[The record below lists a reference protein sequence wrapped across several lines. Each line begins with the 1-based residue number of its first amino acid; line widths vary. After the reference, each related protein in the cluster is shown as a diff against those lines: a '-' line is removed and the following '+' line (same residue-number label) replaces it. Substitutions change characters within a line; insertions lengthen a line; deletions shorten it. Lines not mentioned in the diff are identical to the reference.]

1 MSRKDKIQKYLG
13 IFLFG
18 INVKERIY
26 TGLRFN
32 EANQNRVLASDISDF
47 MKENRRV
54 FVSRNGD
61 LYIEWG
67 DSFARVIFEFFRIFL
82 ITSFLLDKL
91 RIDLYWIVL
100 INLLWNVIN
109 LIIQY
114 KNEETIR
121 YLIRSLNRNIDNE
134 IILIKVSLTSFLNIR
149 FNCDDEE
156 MFVESI
162 TSTIRYL
169 IEILWDYKSYS
180 NTESWQEVLDI
191 LSNNSINYSHRIE
204 KIISLIQKEDLLKT
218 DYYEGNYLSQYN
230 QNVNK
235 YQKIIG
241 KYSNRIL

>member
-1 MSRKDKIQKYLG
+1 MKIKDKIQKYLG
-13 IFLFG
+13 ILLFG

-32 EANQNRVLASDISDF
+32 EANQNRVLASRICDF
-47 MKENRRV
+47 MKEDRRV
-54 FVSRNGD
+54 FVSRDKD

-67 DSFARVIFEFFRIFL
+67 DSSTRIIFEIIRISFISLFL
-82 ITSFLLDKL
+82 TDKL
-91 RIDLYWIVL
+91 KIDLHWSVL
-100 INLLWNVIN
+100 LNLSWNVIN
-109 LIIQY
+109 IIIQY

-121 YLIRSLNRNIDNE
+121 YLIRSLHKNIDDE
-134 IILIKVSLTSFLNIR
+134 IILIKVSLTSFLNNR

-204 KIISLIQKEDLLKT
+204 KVISLIKEENLLKT
-218 DYYEGNYLSQYN
+218 IYDYSGYN
-230 QNVNK
+230 NIEYK

-241 KYSNRIL
+241 KYSRRSL